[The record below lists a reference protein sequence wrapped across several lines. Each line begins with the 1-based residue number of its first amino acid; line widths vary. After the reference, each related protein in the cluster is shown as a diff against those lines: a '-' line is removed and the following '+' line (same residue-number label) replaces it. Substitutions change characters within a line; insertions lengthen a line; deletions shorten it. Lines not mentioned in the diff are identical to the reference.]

1 MRNYFFIAFC
11 ILSVFSFSQVKI
23 EGTVIDAKTK
33 ERIPYAN
40 VIFKG
45 TSKGTVSDIN
55 GEFYLESDEGTPNLI
70 VSFIGY
76 KSKEVPTKKGLQK
89 TTIRLTSERGSLGD
103 VTVIVGA
110 SNKKRGKKKL
120 DPAYQ
125 LLQKI
130 WKKKRRNGLFL
141 YDQYEYEK
149 YEKVE
154 FDINNIDSAMINSRL
169 FKGLEFVFE
178 KIDTSQITGT
188 VFLPI
193 FINESISQVYG
204 SNIPKRFREDI
215 IANKSSGFKNNQ
227 TVIQQTK
234 NLYSTYNIYDNFIK
248 LFDKAFV
255 SPLSTAG
262 WASYNY
268 QISDTAYIDNKLC
281 FKMIY
286 YPRRTNELTFKGEF
300 WINDSTFAIKEIF
313 MDATS
318 GINVNFVNNI
328 YIEQS
333 YDVLNDSVFL
343 LTRDYIDADI
353 KVVSKNKEAKGM
365 FAKRTT
371 SYKKFAFDQK
381 REPSFYGE
389 KTNPFDKNIFN
400 KTDDYWVNIRHEKL
414 NKNEEGIYETLDR
427 LEKTKKFRRL
437 VDLFVIVAIGYLE
450 VDSWNLDIGN
460 LYNTFGLNDVEG
472 LRLRLGAR
480 TYFGRNDPWRAQGYL
495 AYGTDD
501 KQVKYGIS
509 VKWLLNQN
517 SRLTIGAGHT
527 RDIFQL
533 GGQLTVDDGVLDRSF
548 ASASLITRGE
558 NDKLSS
564 IVKTNGFIEIEPFK
578 NVTFKLDGTHLS
590 IKSASE
596 TFSLAYK
603 DPRTSEFIQETTDSR
618 FGISAKFTP
627 KIKTIGYGVERN
639 IVSGNYPTIYMK
651 YSQGIN
657 GVLNSDFSYQKV
669 QFYYS
674 HPWLIGPLGE
684 LRTTLE
690 VGKTFG
696 TVPLSLLDVPPGNQS
711 FWIIPGAFGLLN
723 YYEFITDTYASL
735 HLEHHFHGKFFNR
748 IPLIKKLKFREVIF
762 FKGLWGDVSNR
773 NKNLNASTEE
783 YVAPNDDIYYEY
795 GFGIENIGL
804 GNWRI
809 FRFDFNW
816 RGNYLNLT
824 ENTNNFAVKFGI
836 KVKF

>member
-1 MRNYFFIAFC
+1 MKNYLLPILC

-23 EGTVIDAKTK
+23 EGIVIDALTK

-45 TSKGTVSDIN
+45 TPKGSVSDIN
-55 GEFYLESDEGTPNLI
+55 GEFYLIIDQGTPNLV
-70 VSFIGY
+70 VSFVGY
-76 KSKEVPTKKGLQK
+76 KSEEIQTRKGLQK
-89 TTIRLTSERGSLGD
+89 VTISIKRENQSLSD
-103 VTVIVGA
+103 VTVVIGA
-110 SNKKRGKKKL
+110 SNKRRGKKEL
-120 DPAYQ
+120 DPAYV

-130 WKKKRRNGLFL
+130 WAKKRSNGLLL
-141 YDQYEYEK
+141 YNQYEYEK

-154 FDINNIDSAMINSRL
+154 FDINNVDSAMINSKL
-169 FKGLEFVFE
+169 FKGFEFIFE
-178 KIDTSQITGT
+178 KIDTSRITGS

-204 SNIPKRFREDI
+204 SNNPKRFRENF

-248 LFDKAFV
+248 LFGKAFI
-255 SPLSTAG
+255 SPLSRAG

-268 QISDTAYIDNKLC
+268 QITDTAYIDNKSC

-300 WINDSTFAIKEIF
+300 WVKDSTFAIKEIS

-318 GINVNFVNNI
+318 GINVNFVNDI

-333 YDVLNDSVFL
+333 YDVLNDTVFL

-353 KVVSKNKEAKGM
+353 KIISKNKNATGM

-371 SYKKFAFDQK
+371 SYKKFLFDQK
-381 REPSFYGE
+381 TEPSFYAE
-389 KTNPFDKNIFN
+389 RSNPFDKNIFN
-400 KTDDYWVNIRHEKL
+400 KTNRYWANARHEKL
-414 NKNEEGIYETLDR
+414 SKNEKGIYQTLDR
-427 LEKTKKFRRL
+427 LEKTQKFKRL
-437 VDLFVIVAIGYLE
+437 VDLFIIVATGYLE
-450 VDSWNLDIGN
+450 IDSWNLDIGN
-460 LYNTFGLNDVEG
+460 LYNTIGSNDVEG

-480 TYFGRNDPWRAQGYL
+480 TYFGRNDPWRTQGYL

-501 KQVKYGIS
+501 EQVKYGIS
-509 VKWLLNQN
+509 AKWLLNRN
-517 SRLTIGAGHT
+517 SRLKIGVGHT
-527 RDIFQL
+527 RDVFQL
-533 GGQLTVDDGVLDRSF
+533 GGQLTVEDGVLDRSF
-548 ASASLITRGE
+548 ASAALITSGQ

-564 IVKTNGFIEIEPFK
+564 IVRTNAFVEIEPFK
-578 NVTFKLDGTHLS
+578 NVTFKLDGTHQL

-596 TFSLAYK
+596 TFSLSYK
-603 DPRTSEFIQETTDSR
+603 DPKTNELVQETTDMR
-618 FGISAKFTP
+618 FGFSAKFTP
-627 KIKTIGYGVERN
+627 KRKAIGYGVERN
-639 IVSGNYPTIYMK
+639 AVSDNYPTVYVK
-651 YSQGIN
+651 YSQGISD
-657 GVLNSDFSYQKV
+657 VLDSDFSYQKV

-674 HPWLIGPLGE
+674 QPWLIGPLGE

-696 TVPLSLLDVPPGNQS
+696 AVALSLLDIPPGNQS
-711 FWIIPGAFGLLN
+711 FWIIPGTFGLLN

-735 HLEHHFHGKFFNR
+735 HLEHHFNGKFLNR
-748 IPLIKKLKFREVIF
+748 IPLIKKLKLREVVF
-762 FKGLWGDVSNR
+762 FKGLWGDISDSNI
-773 NKNLNASTEE
+773 NLNSSTEE
-783 YVAPNDDIYYEY
+783 YVAPNQDIYYEY

-816 RGNYLNLT
+816 RGNYLNES
-824 ENTNNFAVKFGI
+824 ENSNDFAVKFGI
-836 KVKF
+836 EVTF